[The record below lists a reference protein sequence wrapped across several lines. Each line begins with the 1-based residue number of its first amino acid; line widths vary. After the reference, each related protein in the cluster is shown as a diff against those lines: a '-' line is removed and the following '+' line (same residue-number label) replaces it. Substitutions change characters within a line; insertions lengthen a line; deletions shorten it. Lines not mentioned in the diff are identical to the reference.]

1 MRTRLGARIAVVMVT
16 AVMMLTAVSTA
27 SAANIGQEGCTPGFW
42 KNNPG
47 AWEEYSPTQ
56 TVRSVFSAAPAPDAD
71 DTLME
76 ALQGGGGAVHILLRA
91 SVASFLNAAHE
102 GIGYPYRR
110 YAEPGMLH
118 EQIQAALASGDR
130 ARMLALADWLDE
142 TNNLGCPLK
151 ADEATEKKGKPKKK
165 GK

>member
-1 MRTRLGARIAVVMVT
+1 MRFRFGARVVVVL
-16 AVMMLTAVSTA
+16 AFAAMMLTAVSAA
-27 SAANIGQEGCTPGFW
+27 SAANIGEQGCSPGFW

-56 TVRSVFSAAPAPDAD
+56 TVSSVFSAAPAPDAD

-76 ALQGGGGAVHILLRA
+76 ALQGGGGEVHILLRA
-91 SVASFLNAAHE
+91 SVAAFLNAAHE

-110 YAEPGMLH
+110 FAEPGMLH
-118 EQIQAALASGDR
+118 AQIQAALRSGDR
-130 ARMLALADWLDE
+130 ARMLALAGWLDA

-151 ADEATEKKGKPKKK
+151 ADEAGHKKGKKKN